1 MVPFLIIK
9 NRFQN
14 VPYVQELEFN
24 NVCRR
29 NLKLSAGARIF
40 NFKSPTGDVSSSWM
54 ERLVVKLDL
63 PTRPPI
69 FGGPPATTGPPGD
82 DSLGLL
88 RAACPF
94 SGAPVP
100 AELGAL
106 AADRLSIDP
115 PSPDLFWLEPMTV
128 VFACLQF
135 LRRAELERRPFLHI
149 CCCNQK
155 E

>member
-1 MVPFLIIK
+1 MMPFLIIK
-9 NRFQN
+9 NHFQN
-14 VPYVQELEFN
+14 VPYVQEFN
-24 NVCRR
+24 KVCRR
-29 NLKLSAGARIF
+29 NLKLISAGARIF
-40 NFKSPTGDVSSSWM
+40 KFKSPTGDVSSSWM
-54 ERLVVKLDL
+54 ERLVVKLDV

-100 AELGAL
+100 AKLGAP
-106 AADRLSIDP
+106 DRLSIDP
-115 PSPDLFWLEPMTV
+115 SSPDLFWLEPMTV

-135 LRRAELERRPFLHI
+135 LRRAELERRPFLRI
-149 CCCNQK
+149 CCCNQRG
-155 E
+155 